1 MLTRKSEGTPSR
13 ARLARR
19 AGTPAT
25 MDRRK
30 FLKRSGLVAGAGA
43 IATQLPYGS
52 MGSAEVA
59 AQSGAAKQTVART
72 VCTHCSVARNRCST
86 RR

>member
-1 MLTRKSEGTPSR
+1 MLTRKSEATPTR
-13 ARLARR
+13 TRLARH
-19 AGTPAT
+19 AGMPAT

-52 MGSAEVA
+52 MGSA
-59 AQSGAAKQTVART
+59 
-72 VCTHCSVARNRCST
+72 
-86 RR
+86 